1 MLLLRALSGILLGHC
16 INEIGDCT
24 LHSPVDTRA
33 RLGTRIEL
41 DVRGIAIVCTR
52 LGIHLDAV
60 QIPAIEISI
69 KNAGATLFNLRIA
82 AVFVEGIV
90 LGVVTPVLTRI
101 VSFMI
106 LVARQISLGHRAGA
120 VEHKDDVERLVDGR
134 LTGDVGRRGKRG
146 ETDKGSPLVVLNL
159 KGSLPTLAGQRDIA
173 RIDRFISPNATSV
186 ASGISSIVA
195 G

>member
-1 MLLLRALSGILLGHC
+1 MRGVIIVC
-16 INEIGDCT
+16 
-24 LHSPVDTRA
+24 A
-33 RLGTRIEL
+33 RLRQYT
-41 DVRGIAIVCTR
+41 
-52 LGIHLDAV
+52 DAV
-60 QIPAIEISI
+60 QIPAVEISI
-69 KNAGATLFNLRIA
+69 SKYTAGTTLFNLRVA
-82 AVFVEGIV
+82 AVIVEGVVSSIV
-90 LGVVTPVLTRI
+90 IPILTRI

-173 RIDRFISPNATSV
+173 RIDRFVSPNATSV